1 MILGRSALHR
11 PANRGKIV
19 VEEATE
25 RERKEK
31 KGKVVGMYH
40 EGAKRAQAIPAPGS

>member
-1 MILGRSALHR
+1 MAL
-11 PANRGKIV
+11 RGLAIGVKIV

-31 KGKVVGMYH
+31 KGKVVGVYH
-40 EGAKRAQAIPAPGS
+40 ESAEGAQSSPAPGS